1 MIANNLNHTLQWLGN
16 GLMVLILLFL
26 LYFLIFDRFT
36 LLISQRNVFR
46 NVRRSVITIG
56 AIALGTLT
64 IIVFGGFISD
74 MYYGLREST
83 IRSQLGHLQIYKEGY
98 TENSIKNPED
108 YHLENFDSIMEI
120 LERDPLLS
128 EEMEA
133 VIPVVE
139 FSGLISTGN
148 HSKSFLAT
156 AIDVSKD
163 RYFSTYDVT
172 VDGEKLEEGDRGNA
186 TLGTLLAESL
196 NVVPGDLLMLLVS
209 TQRVGLNV
217 VDVSVKGTTRSF
229 SEDYDKVYLKMPIE
243 DAWSLLDER
252 YADKLIVMLKDT
264 SHLAQVLSRLD
275 ELKELHHLDIEY
287 RSWKDL
293 ATFYNSVKQMYDGI
307 FGFVKWVISII
318 IIVFISNTL
327 FMSVM
332 ERVNETG
339 SIRTIGTRR
348 RMVMV
353 NFIIEGILLGLMG
366 GILGIGLSWITA
378 WAVNKIGIPM
388 APPPGSSQGYTA
400 GLRYDMD
407 SLSFFLFSFKLSV
420 ITALLASIFP
430 ARKALK
436 MSIVDALRHY

>member
-1 MIANNLNHTLQWLGN
+1 MIREYLSTAVQWLSN
-16 GLMVLILLFL
+16 GLIVAILILL
-26 LYFLIFDRFT
+26 LYFLIFDRYT
-36 LLISQRNVFR
+36 LQIAQRNVFR

-64 IIVFGGFISD
+64 IIVFGGFIND

-83 IRSQLGHLQIYKEGY
+83 IRSQLGHLQIYRDGY
-98 TENSIKNPED
+98 SENGIKNPD
-108 YHLENFDSIMEI
+108 SYHLDNFEDIIRVLEEDS
-120 LERDPLLS
+120 LLRDEL
-128 EEMEA
+128 EA

-148 HSKSFLAT
+148 NSKSFLAT
-156 AIDVSKD
+156 AVDVSKD
-163 RYFSTYDVT
+163 RYFSTYDIAVS
-172 VDGEKLEEGDRGNA
+172 GSKLVEGDRGQA
-186 TLGTLLAESL
+186 TLGSLLAESL

-217 VDVSVKGTTRSF
+217 LDVEVKGTTRSF
-229 SEDYDKVYLKMPIE
+229 SEEYDKVYIKMPIE

-252 YADKLIVMLKDT
+252 YADKLIVMLNDT
-264 SHLAQVLSRLD
+264 DHLPLVLSRLD
-275 ELKELHHLDIEY
+275 ELKAQYNLDIEY

-307 FGFVKWVISII
+307 FNFVKLVISII

-348 RMVMV
+348 RMVMI
-353 NFIIEGILLGLMG
+353 NFIIEGILLGVIG
-366 GILGIGLSWITA
+366 GILGIFLSWITA
-378 WAVNKIGIPM
+378 WSVNQIGIPM

-400 GLRYDMD
+400 GLRYGREGIPYFIF
-407 SLSFFLFSFKLSV
+407 SLKLSV
-420 ITALLASIFP
+420 ITALLASLLP
-430 ARKALK
+430 ARKAVR